1 MEKKMETTIMRYIGT
16 TIRIRSFIP
25 REPKVRQTVV
35 TNSPFLHADA
45 GAHMRFM
52 QCN

>member
-1 MEKKMETTIMRYIGT
+1 MEKKMETTIMSHIGT
-16 TIRIRSFIP
+16 TTRIRSLIP
-25 REPKVRQTVV
+25 MELKVRQTVV

-45 GAHMRFM
+45 SAHMRFM